1 MEDLDAETGV
11 EPVNDGFADRSLNR
25 LGTPRFAYDE
35 DATPNRGMGIVPFKP
50 LVDSKG
56 SPLPYGVSYDPCFR
70 LDLNQRPLPC
80 EGSALTNCATEAM
93 TKPCDLIWVIECIIH
108 SPELPHLDL
117 NQDEQIQSL
126 SCLPSY
132 IMGQ

>member
-1 MEDLDAETGV
+1 M
-11 EPVNDGFADRSLNR
+11 NDGFADRSLNR

-56 SPLPYGVSYDPCFR
+56 APLPYGVSYDPCFR

-80 EGSALTNCATEAM
+80 EGSALTNCATETM

>member
-1 MEDLDAETGV
+1 MTVLQTDPLTVWVLRDLHMTRTPHPTG
-11 EPVNDGFADRSLNR
+11 
-25 LGTPRFAYDE
+25 
-35 DATPNRGMGIVPFKP
+35 GMGIAPFKP
-50 LVDSKG
+50 LVDSK
-56 SPLPYGVSYDPCFR
+56 GVSYDPCFR

-80 EGSALTNCATEAM
+80 EGSALTNCVMEAM

>member
-56 SPLPYGVSYDPCFR
+56 SHMTRVSDGLEP
-70 LDLNQRPLPC
+70 
-80 EGSALTNCATEAM
+80 ATSS
-93 TKPCDLIWVIECIIH
+93 V
-108 SPELPHLDL
+108 
-117 NQDEQIQSL
+117 
-126 SCLPSY
+126 
-132 IMGQ
+132 

>member
-56 SPLPYGVSYDPCFR
+56 VSYDPCFR

-80 EGSALTNCATEAM
+80 EGSALTNCATETM
-93 TKPCDLIWVIECIIH
+93 TKPCGLIWVI
-108 SPELPHLDL
+108 
-117 NQDEQIQSL
+117 
-126 SCLPSY
+126 
-132 IMGQ
+132 

>member
-1 MEDLDAETGV
+1 M
-11 EPVNDGFADRSLNR
+11 NDGFADRSLNR
-25 LGTPRFAYDE
+25 LGTPRLTYD
-35 DATPNRGMGIVPFKP
+35 DDTTPNRGWASYRLEP
-50 LVDSKG
+50 LVDSK
-56 SPLPYGVSYDPCFR
+56 GVSYDPCFR

-80 EGSALTNCATEAM
+80 EGSALTNCATETM

>member
-1 MEDLDAETGV
+1 M
-11 EPVNDGFADRSLNR
+11 NDGFADRSLNR

-35 DATPNRGMGIVPFKP
+35 DATPNRGMGIAPFKP

-56 SPLPYGVSYDPCFR
+56 VSYDPYFR

>member
-1 MEDLDAETGV
+1 M
-11 EPVNDGFADRSLNR
+11 NDGFADRSLNR

-56 SPLPYGVSYDPCFR
+56 APLPYGVSYDPCFR

>member
-1 MEDLDAETGV
+1 MTVLQTDPLTVWVLRDLHMTRTPHPTG
-11 EPVNDGFADRSLNR
+11 GWASYRLNR
-25 LGTPRFAYDE
+25 WWIPR
-35 DATPNRGMGIVPFKP
+35 
-50 LVDSKG
+50 G
-56 SPLPYGVSYDPCFR
+56 SPLPYGVSYDPYFR

>member
-56 SPLPYGVSYDPCFR
+56 GHPSLM
-70 LDLNQRPLPC
+70 
-80 EGSALTNCATEAM
+80 GSHM
-93 TKPCDLIWVIECIIH
+93 TRASDWT
-108 SPELPHLDL
+108 
-117 NQDEQIQSL
+117 
-126 SCLPSY
+126 
-132 IMGQ
+132 